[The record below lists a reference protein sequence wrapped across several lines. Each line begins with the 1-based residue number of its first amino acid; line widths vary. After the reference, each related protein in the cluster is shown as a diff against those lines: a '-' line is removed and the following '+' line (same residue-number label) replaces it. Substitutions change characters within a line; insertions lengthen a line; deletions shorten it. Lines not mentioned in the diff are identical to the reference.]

1 MKLLSN
7 LDLAKNELQ
16 NARIQNLSSA
26 PSSPAV
32 GQIYYDT
39 TAGALYVY
47 DGSTWDLVGAVQ
59 SVGVTAPIQNTGTS
73 TAVVIAI
80 AAATTSDPGSMSA
93 ADKAKLDAATSANTN
108 SAIVRRDGSGDFA
121 ANIVTVNQVTIN
133 GTPSSATDA
142 ATKGYVDAA
151 VSGLKWKDACRA
163 ATTANITLSGA
174 QTIDGVSVIAGDR
187 VLVKSQSTAS
197 QNGIYVCASGS
208 WSRAT
213 DADAAA
219 EILGMACFV
228 AEGAANADTAWVCT
242 TNAAITLGST
252 SLSFS
257 QFAGGGT
264 FTAGTGI
271 TITGNSIAIS
281 ASYVGQATITTL
293 GTITTGVWT
302 GTAVAVLYGGTGASS
317 AAGARTNLGAT
328 GKYSA
333 TIGDGSSTSIAITQG
348 THGLAANAQMTV
360 EVCDASSG
368 DRVYPDISINNSN
381 GTVTIAFAVAPSS
394 NAYRVVLIG

>member
-7 LDLAKNELQ
+7 LDLAKNEIQ

-26 PSSPAV
+26 PSSPGV

-93 ADKAKLDAATSANTN
+93 ADKTKLDGATSANTN
-108 SAIVRRDGSGDFA
+108 SALVQRDSSGNFA
-121 ANIVTVNQVTIN
+121 ANILTVNAITIN
-133 GTPSSATDA
+133 GSPSASTDA

-151 VSGLKWKDACRA
+151 ISGLKWKDACRV
-163 ATTANITLSGA
+163 ATTANITLSGE
-174 QTIDGVSVIAGDR
+174 QTIDGVSVVAGDR
-187 VLVKSQSTAS
+187 VLVKNQSTAS

-208 WSRAT
+208 WSRST

-219 EILGMACFV
+219 EVLGMGCFV
-228 AEGAANADTAWVCT
+228 TEGTTNADTAWVLT
-242 TNAAITLGST
+242 TNATITLGST
-252 SLSFS
+252 SLAFS

-264 FTAGTGI
+264 YIAGTGI

-281 ASYVGQATITTL
+281 ASYAGQATITTL
-293 GTITTGVWT
+293 GTIGTGVWQ
-302 GTAVAVLYGGTGASS
+302 GTAIAVGYGGTGAST

-333 TIGDGSSTSIAITQG
+333 LIGDGSSTSIAITQA
-348 THGLAANAQMTV
+348 THGLASNAQMAV
-360 EVCDASSG
+360 EVYDASSG

-381 GTVTIAFAVAPSS
+381 GTVTFAFAVAPSS
-394 NAYRVVLIG
+394 NAYRVVLVG